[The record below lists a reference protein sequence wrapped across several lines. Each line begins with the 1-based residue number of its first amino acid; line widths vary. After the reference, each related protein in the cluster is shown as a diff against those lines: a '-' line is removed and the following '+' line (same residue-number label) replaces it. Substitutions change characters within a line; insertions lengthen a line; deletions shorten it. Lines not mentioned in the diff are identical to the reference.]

1 MQKHLLIVADAFP
14 PAFAPRMGNLC
25 KFLDGFD
32 ITVVTADCDS
42 QNWPMEIP
50 QNVTIHRFGLT
61 SKFAI
66 ANLFYKLCNY
76 AFSLDD
82 RRLYVKATRALAG
95 QNFDIVLCASFYI
108 FPLLCGTKMAKK
120 LHCPLVVD
128 LRDIVEQYSQPVG
141 IQKVTRFFK
150 LRWLNRWRRNR
161 LLRSADVVTTVSPWH
176 VAELQ
181 KRHAQVRL
189 IYNGFD
195 ADKFY
200 SSAVKTDKFTILY
213 TGRLLGKLD
222 RNPMLFFEAMCALCN
237 DANFRE
243 NVRVRWFVDAD
254 SEQKI
259 LALAQQFGIGDCTE
273 LNALVSANEIPD
285 ILRASSVV
293 LVLTNKSAANGPHGV
308 MTTKFFEALGCEK
321 PVLCVPSDE
330 GCLADVIRQTNAG
343 VAAASVAEVE
353 QFILEKYREW
363 QQFGYT
369 HQPVNQEEKAK
380 FSRQTQAQQFAEI
393 FCKLIS

>member
-1 MQKHLLIVADAFP
+1 MPKRLLIVADAFP

-32 ITVVTADCDS
+32 ITVVTADPDL
-42 QNWPMEIP
+42 QNWPMDLL
-50 QNVTIHRFGLT
+50 QNVAVHRFGLA

-66 ANLFYKLCNY
+66 VNLFYKLCNY

-82 RRLYVKATRALAG
+82 RRLYAKANRALAG
-95 QNFDIVLCASFYI
+95 QKFDIVLCASFYI
-108 FPLLCGTKMAKK
+108 FPLLCGVKMAKK
-120 LHCPLVVD
+120 LQCPLVVD
-128 LRDIVEQYSQPVG
+128 LRDIVEQYAQPVG
-141 IQKVTRFFK
+141 FQKVISFFK
-150 LRWLNRWRRNR
+150 LRWLNCWRRNR

-181 KRHAQVRL
+181 KHHAQVRL

-195 ADKFY
+195 ADDFY
-200 SSAVKTDKFTILY
+200 FNAVNSDKFTITY
-213 TGRLLGKLD
+213 TGRLLEKSD
-222 RNPMLFFEAMCALCN
+222 RNPTLFFEAMRTLCK
-237 DANFRE
+237 DTDFRE

-254 SEQKI
+254 SEKKI
-259 LALAQQFGIGDCTE
+259 LPLAQQFGIADCTE
-273 LNALVSANEIPD
+273 LNALVSPNDIPD

-330 GCLADVIRQTNAG
+330 DCLADVIRQTNAG
-343 VAAASVAEVE
+343 VAAASVAEIE
-353 QFILEKYREW
+353 QFILEKYHEW

-380 FSRQTQAQQFAEI
+380 FSRQTQARQFEEI
-393 FCKLIS
+393 FCSLIS